1 MFEIG
6 ITARELVLTEPAA
19 TISTQWRWVYALK
32 HQVVLLVNHI
42 RLRAGIAA
50 PQHIHQVLAVL
61 CQCLYSGIGKLL
73 PTQRRVTVGLM
84 STNGKRSIKQQHAL
98 LGPTGKI
105 ARCGDWRT
113 KVGLNLLEDI
123 LQRGRKL
130 DTVLNRETQ
139 SVCLSWLVIGVLTD
153 NHYLYLVERTQVKG
167 IKYQLAWG
175 IARSSLILLSHSLSK
190 LRKVRLFKLA
200 TKVSLPRFLYLYCHI
215 LLKFGTD
222 YAD

>member
-73 PTQRRVTVGLM
+73 PPQLRMTVGLM
-84 STNGKRSIKQQHAL
+84 SANGKRCIQQQHAL

-105 ARCGDWRT
+105 ARCGDRRT

-153 NHYLYLVERTQVKG
+153 NHYLHLVERTQVKG
-167 IKYQLAWG
+167 IKYQFAWG
-175 IARSSLILLSHSLSK
+175 IARVLLILCTN
-190 LRKVRLFKLA
+190 RIGEPNKVVFVEL
-200 TKVSLPRFLYLYCHI
+200 TK
-215 LLKFGTD
+215 
-222 YAD
+222 

>member
-1 MFEIG
+1 MFQIG

-73 PTQRRVTVGLM
+73 PSQRRVTVGLM
-84 STNGKRSIKQQHAL
+84 SANGKRCIKQQYAL

-105 ARCGDWRT
+105 ARCGDRRT

-139 SVCLSWLVIGVLTD
+139 SVGLSWLVIGILTD
-153 NHYLYLVERTQVKG
+153 NDNLNLIKWTKIKGVEYQFTWRIARVLLILGSNRIGEPDKIILVE
-167 IKYQLAWG
+167 L
-175 IARSSLILLSHSLSK
+175 
-190 LRKVRLFKLA
+190 
-200 TKVSLPRFLYLYCHI
+200 TK
-215 LLKFGTD
+215 
-222 YAD
+222 

>member
-19 TISTQWRWVYALK
+19 TIGTQWRWVYALK
-32 HQVVLLVNHI
+32 HQIMLLVDHI
-42 RLRAGIAA
+42 GFAAGITA

-61 CQCLYSGIGKLL
+61 RQRLNSGIGKLL
-73 PTQRRVTVGLM
+73 PPQLRVTVGLM
-84 STNGKRSIKQQHAL
+84 SANGKRCIQQQHAL
-98 LGPTGKI
+98 LGPTGEI
-105 ARCGDWRT
+105 ARCGDRCT

-153 NHYLYLVERTQVKG
+153 NHHFHLVERTQVKG
-167 IKYQLAWG
+167 IKYQFAWG

-215 LLKFGTD
+215 L
-222 YAD
+222 

>member
-84 STNGKRSIKQQHAL
+84 SANGKRCIKQQHAL
-98 LGPTGKI
+98 LGPT
-105 ARCGDWRT
+105 
-113 KVGLNLLEDI
+113 I

-167 IKYQLAWG
+167 IKYQFAWG

-215 LLKFGTD
+215 L
-222 YAD
+222 

>member
-32 HQVVLLVNHI
+32 HQVVLLVDHI
-42 RLRAGIAA
+42 GFAAGITA
-50 PQHIHQVLAVL
+50 PQHIHQVLTVL
-61 CQCLYSGIGKLL
+61 RQRLNSGIGKLL
-73 PTQRRVTVGLM
+73 PPQLRMTVGLM
-84 STNGKRSIKQQHAL
+84 SANGKRCIKQQHAL

-105 ARCGDWRT
+105 ARCGDRRT

-139 SVCLSWLVIGVLTD
+139 SVCLSWLVIRILTD
-153 NHYLYLVERTQVKG
+153 NHHLHLVERTQVKG
-167 IKYQLAWG
+167 IEYQFAWR
-175 IARSSLILLSHSLSK
+175 IARIMLILCTN
-190 LRKVRLFKLA
+190 RIGEPNKVVFVEL
-200 TKVSLPRFLYLYCHI
+200 TK
-215 LLKFGTD
+215 
-222 YAD
+222 

>member
-6 ITARELVLTEPAA
+6 IAAGELMLTEPAA

-73 PTQRRVTVGLM
+73 PAQLRMAVGLM
-84 STNGKRSIKQQHAL
+84 SANGKRCIQQQYAL

-105 ARCGDWRT
+105 ARCGDRCT

-139 SVCLSWLVIGVLTD
+139 AVCLSWLVIGILTD
-153 NHYLYLVERTQVKG
+153 NHHLHLVERTQVKG
-167 IKYQLAWG
+167 IKYQFAWG

-215 LLKFGTD
+215 L
-222 YAD
+222 

>member
-73 PTQRRVTVGLM
+73 PSQRRVTVGLM
-84 STNGKRSIKQQHAL
+84 SANGKRCIKQQYAL

-105 ARCGDWRT
+105 ARCGDRRT

-139 SVCLSWLVIGVLTD
+139 SVGLSWLMIGVLTD
-153 NHYLYLVERTQVKG
+153 NHHFHLVERTQVKG
-167 IKYQLAWG
+167 IEYQFAWG
-175 IARSSLILLSHSLSK
+175 IARVLLILGSNRIGEPDKIILVEL
-190 LRKVRLFKLA
+190 
-200 TKVSLPRFLYLYCHI
+200 TK
-215 LLKFGTD
+215 
-222 YAD
+222 